1 MLPSQVRAAIFT
13 VALPSRNPSPIRP
26 EASPM
31 PTRDSSWCHEDQR
44 LRPVR
49 PQAFQHYPEQL
60 VRRRE
65 SIAMSPGVQRCQ
77 LLTEGEVFQDE
88 VLARTDRTENPAE
101 EISEKHD
108 HGQNLNETLRIKLVC
123 QSFIFRVH
131 EVLTRDNLTNWRRW
145 FFVATNASTSASPC
159 FVLVRRDSPAACA
172 RVLQVSP
179 VLRRRE
185 IRDFGI
191 QIKQQR
197 IGWSGFPSEL
207 LPEQPPVLCNRFSS
221 CPV

>member
-1 MLPSQVRAAIFT
+1 MKSWRELT
-13 VALPSRNPSPIRP
+13 ALKIQP
-26 EASPM
+26 
-31 PTRDSSWCHEDQR
+31 
-44 LRPVR
+44 
-49 PQAFQHYPEQL
+49 
-60 VRRRE
+60 
-65 SIAMSPGVQRCQ
+65 
-77 LLTEGEVFQDE
+77 
-88 VLARTDRTENPAE
+88 
-101 EISEKHD
+101 
-108 HGQNLNETLRIKLVC
+108 
-123 QSFIFRVH
+123 
-131 EVLTRDNLTNWRRW
+131 RDNLTNWSRW